1 MTCTITRSPLIERTK
16 SQEMP
21 LTRITFMF
29 DAVEGESVTG
39 TSLRSLCPMIIMMT
53 NFLVNIG
60 PSIENHA
67 GFLGS
72 MPIATSKVP
81 AGQMYLQNPG
91 TGIPCSIP

>member
-53 NFLVNIG
+53 RIASTITG
-60 PSIENHA
+60 M
-67 GFLGS
+67 GS
-72 MPIATSKVP
+72 ARGRRITSSPGLTAT
-81 AGQMYLQNPG
+81 
-91 TGIPCSIP
+91 T